1 MQAHTKSQ
9 QIWTSVSSVSV
20 MVREGAGAVAASGA
34 RSPTVTSL
42 SEMLIA
48 QPPPAAS
55 PPYGENRRNGRDW
68 RRDVGGSVLLRQGRP
83 WSALVSRVA
92 RRGAAGS
99 GRAAHGVD
107 ATVDVQD
114 LPGG

>member
-1 MQAHTKSQ
+1 
-9 QIWTSVSSVSV
+9 
-20 MVREGAGAVAASGA
+20 EGAGAVAASGA
-34 RSPTVTSL
+34 RPLTVTSL

-68 RRDVGGSVLLRQGRP
+68 RRDVRGSVLVTQGQPR
-83 WSALVSRVA
+83 SAAA
-92 RRGAAGS
+92 RRGQPWAAWS

-114 LPGG
+114 LPGGHGEQVAEQGQAGLGYRRGV